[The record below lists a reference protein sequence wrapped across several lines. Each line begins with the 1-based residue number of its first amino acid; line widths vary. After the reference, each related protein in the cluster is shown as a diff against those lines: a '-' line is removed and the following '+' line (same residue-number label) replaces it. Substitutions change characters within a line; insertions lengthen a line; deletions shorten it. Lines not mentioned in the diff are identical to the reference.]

1 MSGEVLLHVDCVV
14 IGAGQA
20 GLAMSRC
27 LTDRGV
33 SHVVLERGRIGE
45 RWRSERWDSL
55 RLLTPNWQSRLPGFR
70 YEGPDPNGYMTMP
83 EVVRYLERY
92 AASFRAPVESDVEV
106 ASVRRGPGGFR
117 VDTTRG
123 SWSARTVVIATGHA
137 QHPWVPRLAA
147 RLDPALAQLVP
158 TAYRRPSQLVAG
170 GVLVVGASAS
180 GLQLADELNRAGRD
194 VTIAVGHHTRLPRDY
209 RGADILWWLD
219 RMGIFDETVGQVF
232 DVEVSRDQPSLQ
244 LVGHPARVTLDL
256 AGLRNRGVRV
266 VGRLADLDGT
276 RVRFADD
283 LVATVAA
290 SDSKLARLLHRIDRF
305 IAVKGLSAPAP
316 PKFMPQCLMFADA
329 DTSLDLGLAGV
340 GTVLWAT
347 GFRRSYPWLRIPVM
361 DERGEIRH
369 DGGLTPVPGLYVV
382 GLHFLRRRNSS
393 FIDGVGAD
401 ALALSEHLAGFIRE
415 ASPNIQSVPSM
426 YLGAAS

>member
-1 MSGEVLLHVDCVV
+1 MTAVLDVDCVV

-33 SHVVLERGRIGE
+33 NHVVLERGRIGE

-70 YEGPDPNGYMTMP
+70 YEGPDPDGYMTMA
-83 EVVRYLERY
+83 EVVSYLERY
-92 AASFRAPVESDVEV
+92 AASFRAPVESGIEV
-106 ASVRRGPGGFR
+106 AAVSRAPGGFR
-117 VDTTRG
+117 VDTTCE
-123 SWSARTVVIATGHA
+123 SWSARTVVIATGYA
-137 QHPWVPRLAA
+137 QHPHVPRLAA
-147 RLDPALAQLVP
+147 RLDPTIAQLVP
-158 TAYRRPSQLVAG
+158 TAYRRPSELVAG

-194 VTIAVGHHTRLPRDY
+194 VTIAVGHHTRLPREY

-219 RMGIFDETVGQVF
+219 RMGIFDETVGQVY
-232 DVEVSRDQPSLQ
+232 DVEVSREQPSLQ
-244 LVGHPARVTLDL
+244 LVGRPDRATLDL
-256 AGLRNRGVRV
+256 AGLRDRGVRV

-276 RVRFADD
+276 RARFADD

-290 SDSKLARLLHRIDRF
+290 SDSKLAGLLHRIDTF

-316 PKFMPQCLMFADA
+316 PDFVPQCLAFADA
-329 DTSLDLGLAGV
+329 DTSLDLRVAGV

-347 GFRRSYPWLRIPVM
+347 GFRRSYPWLRIPVL
-361 DERGEIRH
+361 DEDGEIRH
-369 DGGLTPVPGLYVV
+369 DGGLTPVHGLYVI

-401 ALALSEHLAGFIRE
+401 ALALSEHLAEFIRG
-415 ASPNIQSVPSM
+415 ARPNVQRALSM
-426 YLGAAS
+426 DLGAAS